1 MAWSRER
8 AINSSPATSTRASCT
23 TKCSVARTTAQA
35 SCAPRRRWTGSWSW
49 TEIPVGRNSSRRS
62 PRTSLPSWNHWSC
75 ASNTWVRPRYRAWPP
90 SRSST
95 STWWSPARNY
105 CAPSWAAS
113 SRPAT
118 GGWAISTWPVVKP
131 LRLLRHR
138 PSLPEHHLYLVV
150 ENNRA
155 HCDHWLFRNSL
166 NAYPELRDRYS
177 AIKRENAVLARSD
190 IDRYVAL
197 KAAFVAQVLTVARR
211 ERAMAPVTYWEP
223 DLD

>member
-1 MAWSRER
+1 MDRVVVVDGDPRWPQQFQEIAANLAPFVEPLVVRIEHVGSTSVSGLAAKPIIDLDVVVASEELLRPVMGRIESAGYRWEGDLDVAGRE
-8 AINSSPATSTRASCT
+8 AFEAPAT
-23 TKCSVARTTAQA
+23 
-35 SCAPRRRWTGSWSW
+35 
-49 TEIPVGRNSSRRS
+49 
-62 PRTSLPSWNHWSC
+62 
-75 ASNTWVRPRYRAWPP
+75 
-90 SRSST
+90 
-95 STWWSPARNY
+95 
-105 CAPSWAAS
+105 
-113 SRPAT
+113 
-118 GGWAISTWPVVKP
+118 
-131 LRLLRHR
+131 

-177 AIKRENAVLARSD
+177 AIKRENAVLARGD

-223 DLD
+223 DLG